1 MKKEKITDD
10 CFRFSFIWKW
20 ILVGFV
26 LVFRKYSSSFLGKLV
41 LFFSISVFKWNC
53 RRYLSLSVFPLFP
66 LLYLCII
73 SRTFFE
79 ILEFAPSL
87 RMKNKQ
93 KKEPISRFLLGCGG
107 LTRTSDLWVMSPTSY
122 HCSTPRSRVNH
133 ISCDYGC
140 KGRGFVFNVQA
151 FHCKKSIIGL
161 LLNFIHKAGA
171 VL

>member
-1 MKKEKITDD
+1 MSHKFEANHNKEYSVVKTFRLLPIVLYRWAFLFLKNTAFRNANRKICHD
-10 CFRFSFIWKW
+10 
-20 ILVGFV
+20 
-26 LVFRKYSSSFLGKLV
+26 
-41 LFFSISVFKWNC
+41 
-53 RRYLSLSVFPLFP
+53 
-66 LLYLCII
+66 
-73 SRTFFE
+73 
-79 ILEFAPSL
+79 
-87 RMKNKQ
+87 NKQ

-151 FHCKKSIIGL
+151 FHCKKSIIEL